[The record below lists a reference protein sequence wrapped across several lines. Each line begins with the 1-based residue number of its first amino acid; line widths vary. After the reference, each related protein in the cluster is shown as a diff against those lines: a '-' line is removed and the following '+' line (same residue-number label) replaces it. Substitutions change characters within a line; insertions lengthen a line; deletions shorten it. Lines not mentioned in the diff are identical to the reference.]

1 MSSDKIEV
9 KPELDNYYY
18 NLDKQTCTQQELN
31 KNIKSMNKNP
41 ERITEKYNSYDWNES
56 IYDKVEDI
64 LDYVCKDYNHETFN
78 DYCYYCFI
86 YNNIIVFMEN
96 NSETTDSN
104 IQFSYILSQINISDL
119 DKIKQTFKFLIKET

>member
-1 MSSDKIEV
+1 MYDKIE
-9 KPELDNYYY
+9 
-18 NLDKQTCTQQELN
+18 
-31 KNIKSMNKNP
+31 
-41 ERITEKYNSYDWNES
+41 
-56 IYDKVEDI
+56 DI
-64 LDYVCKDYNHETFN
+64 IDYVCKDYNNERFN